1 MNGFRIGICKLCH
14 KKGKFKCE
22 KCKKASYCS
31 RECQFKDWNKHK
43 KYCKYSNILTPVC
56 KKKKMEKH
64 AKIDINSFNI
74 KASRK
79 HRHCQTISIKI
90 KNISSDLED
99 SRQKKSDDQS
109 DSEDSKDSKDLS
121 NNKDKEK
128 DKTFNFIEK
137 IREIL
142 FRKDFNNESNIHF
155 ENSSDESISEEK
167 RLFSDEYKNEIIKK
181 LYDLLVEHRNYLIDK
196 VLLKQKRTYYSKQF
210 PSMVGIYYSIEH
222 YIINFILLIKY
233 ILYKK
238 DPLSLIRADQAL
250 NILGKELFNIKNGL
264 LAYSIDRIFKK
275 FVDVVSS
282 KNVSQN
288 ISSIQVIQNI
298 LPRFLSLISCII
310 KLSKVLD
317 DNKMYMKSLS
327 YYSFFYELSLKFIN
341 NVKATEKLL
350 LLGNLKFNIG
360 AILIKKKYLNSAIN
374 TYKDIIT
381 IQKEID
387 PCSFI
392 CGASYYNISII
403 YYIMD
408 KIKESEI
415 YLNEGLD
422 IINKLINLKSSNR
435 QRDDFRKL
443 IRFFLIFSAELNLNK
458 NDYAKSAQSLK
469 EAIEIIIEDNE
480 INKIRHKTQGNKE
493 KRHSLRYMKYM
504 NNSLSPLYRTSL
516 IRDMSSAAKNKS
528 KNLTTLEQLYE
539 VNFFSNPS
547 DKVKFDENMK
557 AMINGLLDKNSFY
570 YNEVLK
576 KERENN
582 HDIDS
587 QFIKNTNKSFNEDN
601 QKKKEKENTVNDKY
615 LPDLDVKN
623 IVENECIADVDRYTP
638 RDRNRT
644 IARRRRRNIF
654 KEKESEEE
662 KKKQPES
669 NILKLGNEL
678 KYITEDTRNKI
689 ISYLSDQMI
698 KKKKIIDN
706 EKDISDF
713 KYFFLLLTSLSI
725 RQIEILNET
734 QSTNIPK
741 ILYKNL
747 PILFSKQFKNTLNPS
762 QRNMLNKLRVLS
774 LIRCKVLKDADK
786 PIVLDNI
793 NYKIFHSEINFDD
806 FKLKQFSQIQEVVRE
821 AIESGGTIQ
830 KKEENNMHESRIY
843 KKLKS
848 FHISKKMELDRN
860 SFTEGKEDNS
870 SQKSF
875 LKNYIEQKICPRKL
889 EFEHDSTESDEEE
902 VPKSDHQLIS
912 NDDVDFKYKNEFDIK
927 KIRLILIQKINKSN
941 KFSEDEKQLYKDI
954 INSGVFIE
962 LLNCFDESEIKK
974 FIKDLK
980 TIKEFLR
987 FLINLKLKDNE
998 ENENS
1003 FAFKEKDKKKVDS
1016 PKSPSFSSSSSY
1028 SLEVEIDES
1037 KLKKDIRRTYNMKKP
1052 KFNLDINNNDLS
1064 ENLDNNNHMDNNNTK
1079 KQKHKRNV
1087 GFTLKEKLRKTIN
1100 NIKHV
1105 NEIND

>member
-1 MNGFRIGICKLCH
+1 MNKLWFDICRLCH
-14 KKGKFKCE
+14 KKANLKCE

-31 RECQFKDWNKHK
+31 RECQFKDWNRHK
-43 KYCKYSNILTPVC
+43 ANCKYSNILTPVC

-64 AKIDINSFNI
+64 AKIDISSFKLNTR
-74 KASRK
+74 RK
-79 HRHCQTISIKI
+79 HRHCQTITIKI
-90 KNISSDLED
+90 KDITSDLED
-99 SRQKKSDDQS
+99 SRQKKSNDDESQS
-109 DSEDSKDSKDLS
+109 SEDSKDSKDLN

-128 DKTFNFIEK
+128 DKTFNFVEK

-142 FRKDFNNESNIHF
+142 FRKDFINESNIDF
-155 ENSSDESISEEK
+155 ENSVDGSISDEK
-167 RLFSDEYKNEIIKK
+167 RLFNDEYKNEIIKK

-196 VLLKQKRTYYSKQF
+196 ILLKSNRTYYSKQF
-210 PSMVGIYYSIEH
+210 SSMVGIYYAIEH

-250 NILGKELFNIKNGL
+250 NFLGKELFNIKNGL
-264 LAYSIDRIFKK
+264 LAYSIDWIFKK
-275 FVDVVSS
+275 FVDIVSS

-327 YYSFFYELSLKFIN
+327 YYSFFYELSLKFIKD
-341 NVKATEKLL
+341 VKKTEKLL

-360 AILIKKKYLNSAIN
+360 AILIKKKYLNSAMN

-381 IQKEID
+381 IQKEIE

-415 YLNEGLD
+415 YLNEGID
-422 IINKLINLKSSNR
+422 IINKLIDLKSSNR

-443 IRFFLIFSAELNLNK
+443 IRFFLIFCAELNMNK

-469 EAIEIIIEDNE
+469 EAIEIMIEDNE

-493 KRHSLRYMKYM
+493 KRHSLRYMK
-504 NNSLSPLYRTSL
+504 NTSLSPLYKTNL
-516 IRDMSSAAKNKS
+516 IRDMSCATKNKS

-547 DKVKFDENMK
+547 DKAKLDENMK

-587 QFIKNTNKSFNEDN
+587 QFIKKTNKNFNEDN
-601 QKKKEKENTVNDKY
+601 QKKKEKENTVIDKY

-623 IVENECIADVDRYTP
+623 IVANECIADVDRYTP

-644 IARRRRRNIF
+644 IARRRRKNIF
-654 KEKESEEE
+654 KEESEEE
-662 KKKQPES
+662 KKPES

-689 ISYLSDQMI
+689 ISYLNDQMI

-747 PILFSKQFKNTLNPS
+747 PIIFSKQFKNSLNPS

-786 PIVLDNI
+786 PIILDNI
-793 NYKIFHSEINFDD
+793 NYSIFHSEINFDD

-848 FHISKKMELDRN
+848 FHITKTMDLDRN
-860 SFTEGKEDNS
+860 SFSEGKEDNS

-875 LKNYIEQKICPRKL
+875 VKNYIEQKICPRKL
-889 EFEHDSTESDEEE
+889 EFDHDSTESDEEE
-902 VPKSDHQLIS
+902 VTKSEHQLIS
-912 NDDVDFKYKNEFDIK
+912 TDDVDFKYKNEFNIK
-927 KIRLILIQKINKSN
+927 KIRLILIQKFNKSN

-974 FIKDLK
+974 LIKD
-980 TIKEFLR
+980 
-987 FLINLKLKDNE
+987 
-998 ENENS
+998 
-1003 FAFKEKDKKKVDS
+1003 
-1016 PKSPSFSSSSSY
+1016 Y
-1028 SLEVEIDES
+1028 
-1037 KLKKDIRRTYNMKKP
+1037 
-1052 KFNLDINNNDLS
+1052 
-1064 ENLDNNNHMDNNNTK
+1064 
-1079 KQKHKRNV
+1079 
-1087 GFTLKEKLRKTIN
+1087 
-1100 NIKHV
+1100 
-1105 NEIND
+1105 